1 MPLQVK
7 NLVESGT
14 VPSGDRIKE
23 LVAACNQ
30 KGEMG
35 SYADNLLLCL
45 VDICKLQEQNAFE
58 TSPEFREALAIV
70 DALG

>member
-1 MPLQVK
+1 ML
-7 NLVESGT
+7 ESGT

-23 LVAACNQ
+23 LIAACNQ
-30 KGEMG
+30 KGEIRY
-35 SYADNLLLCL
+35 YADNLLLCL

-70 DALG
+70 DSLG